1 MQRLRDLAI
10 SDTGFV
16 FDPFSGATYTVNGT
30 AQCLLDGLKRGL
42 DRDGLVA
49 LLRERFE
56 CSDEDLPR
64 DIDDLTVGAIGSN
77 RSLDQLQKKSEY
89 LERVMSGAVQLYLY
103 QPDRDRIVEMIGNP
117 SASTTNSVTYVPGT
131 DGAH

>member
-1 MQRLRDLAI
+1 MLPDRYIR
-10 SDTGFV
+10 
-16 FDPFSGATYTVNGT
+16 ATRSPVLTVEYRATQNEI
-30 AQCLLDGLKRGL
+30 AQ
-42 DRDGLVA
+42 
-49 LLRERFE
+49 ERWFA
-56 CSDEDLPR
+56 SPR